1 VVLPRVFTLGYS
13 IYFGLYQAAGQIN
26 STESAHCYRL
36 QANLSEHCFLNLLA
50 VFLMLLALN
59 FSWYDDPIAIIEQHE
74 KQMQEIADREMQGPE
89 DSSSLDVYQKPTMYI
104 AKNSIEMH
112 MLKSSS
118 LMHAKRRSKLQKDT
132 RRNYY

>member
-1 VVLPRVFTLGYS
+1 
-13 IYFGLYQAAGQIN
+13 
-26 STESAHCYRL
+26 
-36 QANLSEHCFLNLLA
+36 
-50 VFLMLLALN
+50 MLLALN

-132 RRNYY
+132 RRNYYSTNFNSTQNPIMPPNQSTSMIIDNTQNDIVDPKVIQLRELE